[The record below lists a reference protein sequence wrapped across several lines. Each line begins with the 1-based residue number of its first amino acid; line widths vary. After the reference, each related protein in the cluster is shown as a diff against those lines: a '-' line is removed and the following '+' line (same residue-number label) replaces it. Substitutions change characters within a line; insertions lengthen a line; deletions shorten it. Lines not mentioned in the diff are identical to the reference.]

1 MNKRNCKD
9 CIWLDICLNKTE
21 TDEAC
26 EDYFTDEEDNLVR
39 HLTNQRREYQKEWDI
54 YVQDA
59 D

>member
-1 MNKRNCKD
+1 MKKQNCKG

-26 EDYFTDEEDNLVR
+26 EDYYKDDEAHLVK
-39 HLTNQRREYQKEWDI
+39 HLTNQRKEFQKEWDI

>member
-1 MNKRNCKD
+1 MNKRNCKY
-9 CIWLDICLNKTE
+9 CIWLDICLNNAE

-26 EDYFTDEEDNLVR
+26 EDYYKDDETHLVR
-39 HLTNQRREYQKEWDI
+39 RLTNQRKEFQKEWDI